1 MYYYNIREKEKMHIV
16 ASFDG
21 EEVGAYFGATLLVS
35 DVDNDDLA
43 DIMIGAP
50 TAGGKTWDEGA
61 VYVYKGLNGKV
72 SFCHS
77 FVIVI

>member
-1 MYYYNIREKEKMHIV
+1 MHIV